1 MQSAHLAAHR
11 GRLHVVEIFTVF
23 PEGNDLNH
31 NWNVFS
37 NMVQRTEHLPNEEN
51 RLVQAS
57 EEKSLGGYDS
67 SLPIPELSNDRFC

>member
-11 GRLHVVEIFTVF
+11 GTLHVVEIFTVF

-37 NMVQRTEHLPNEEN
+37 NMVQRTEHLLNEEN
-51 RLVQAS
+51 RLV
-57 EEKSLGGYDS
+57 
-67 SLPIPELSNDRFC
+67 